1 MYLGCRD
8 SELGREAEASIRK
21 QTGNKEVH
29 YLSLKMGSI
38 EEVRKFASAFQKSKL
53 VYSQYSGYHNLVVDH
68 LLVPR
73 LHGYC

>member
-8 SELGREAEASIRK
+8 SELGREAEALIRK

-38 EEVRKFASAFQKSKL
+38 EEVRKFASVFQKSKI
-53 VYSQYSGYHNLVVDH
+53 VYSQYSSFNLKSCTVK
-68 LLVPR
+68 
-73 LHGYC
+73 

>member
-38 EEVRKFASAFQKSKL
+38 EEVRKFASVFQKSKL
-53 VYSQYSGYHNLVVDH
+53 VYS
-68 LLVPR
+68 
-73 LHGYC
+73 